1 MNKSIWYS
9 SDHALLYACSSCLYV
24 SVTNPRI
31 WDSISSPKKYFYR
44 QVSNSSTLEDL
55 MIARARH
62 MSCRWPTENDVP
74 LSFTCMSSPPA
85 DSTSAFIW
93 HFSRASQIFQS
104 LALPYGSRFS
114 LTFKDKKRKF
124 RVACMQKMGVFF
136 FLQGCIRIHRC

>member
-1 MNKSIWYS
+1 MTRAFDTLVIMLYFM
-9 SDHALLYACSSCLYV
+9 HARAVYTYHLLAQESKIVYLV
-24 SVTNPRI
+24 LKN
-31 WDSISSPKKYFYR
+31 ISTQ

-62 MSCRWPTENDVP
+62 ISCRWPTENDVP

-114 LTFKDKKRKF
+114 LTCKDKR
-124 RVACMQKMGVFF
+124 QTLG
-136 FLQGCIRIHRC
+136 